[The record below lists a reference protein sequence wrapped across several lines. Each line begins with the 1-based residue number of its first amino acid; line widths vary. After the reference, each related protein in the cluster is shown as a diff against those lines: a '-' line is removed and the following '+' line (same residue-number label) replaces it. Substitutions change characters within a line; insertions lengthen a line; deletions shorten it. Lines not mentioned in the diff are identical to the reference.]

1 MDDKNINIEELIVR
15 VLENRA
21 DSEDIRYFSK
31 WVEEIRNREYFEKL
45 KKIWNLSAGG
55 HANSE
60 ILEIGVRDF
69 RLFMEKIFE
78 AEKACGIDVEDGFGC
93 CRVIDDLVFGFVA
106 AERCFKDF
114 FGRRIFRFFGTGSCF
129 EIG

>member
-69 RLFMEKIFE
+69 RLFMEKSL
-78 AEKACGIDVEDGFGC
+78 KPKK
-93 CRVIDDLVFGFVA
+93 RVVLMWRMGSVA
-106 AERCFKDF
+106 AVLLMILSSVLLSAPEGLLTISFACPTVCRAAD
-114 FGRRIFRFFGTGSCF
+114 GNPLY
-129 EIG
+129 

>member
-45 KKIWNLSAGG
+45 KKYG
-55 HANSE
+55 
-60 ILEIGVRDF
+60 
-69 RLFMEKIFE
+69 IFPRE
-78 AEKACGIDVEDGFGC
+78 GM
-93 CRVIDDLVFGFVA
+93 
-106 AERCFKDF
+106 
-114 FGRRIFRFFGTGSCF
+114 RIRKYWK
-129 EIG
+129 

>member
-55 HANSE
+55 HAN
-60 ILEIGVRDF
+60 
-69 RLFMEKIFE
+69 
-78 AEKACGIDVEDGFGC
+78 
-93 CRVIDDLVFGFVA
+93 
-106 AERCFKDF
+106 
-114 FGRRIFRFFGTGSCF
+114 
-129 EIG
+129 

>member
-69 RLFMEKIFE
+69 RLFMEKSL
-78 AEKACGIDVEDGFGC
+78 KPKKRVVLMWRMGC
-93 CRVIDDLVFGFVA
+93 CRVIDDPVFGFVA